1 MTLFPTSVV
10 GSLPR
15 PAWVLDLVLDDAIDP
30 QTRQHELDA
39 AIAAA
44 IAMQERA
51 GLDVV
56 TDGEWRRRSYIGVI
70 AELAHGFTLSRAADG
85 RPLTTV
91 TGEIGSKR
99 PGFIAAEARFV
110 RATTSKQVKVTLP
123 APALLAE
130 RMWDR
135 EASAKVYPRREDFAR
150 ACIPIL
156 RAELE
161 QMIDAGADVVQID
174 DPHLCLFV
182 DPDVRAEH
190 DDVDAA
196 IGFAVDATNELVR
209 GVDRKQARLC
219 VHLCRRAGARVRG
232 EAEHEG
238 GYATIIDAVNRLQVD
253 AVTMEFSGARAGSMD
268 VLAKLRSDMHVEL
281 GCVGVTPGVVDDA
294 DTIVARVQRAL
305 QHIDASRIS
314 LVPDCGFAP
323 GAGAKVDLDE
333 VYRKLCEE
341 VAAARR
347 LRAEAR
353 GVDR

>member
-15 PAWVLDLVLDDAIDP
+15 PAWVLDLVLDDAPNIDP
-30 QTRQHELDA
+30 QSRQIGLDA

-44 IAMQERA
+44 VAMQERA

-70 AELAHGFTLSRAADG
+70 AELAHGFTLSLAADG
-85 RPLTTV
+85 RPLTMV
-91 TGEIGSKR
+91 TGEVTPKDG
-99 PGFIAAEARFV
+99 GFIAAEARFV
-110 RATTSKQVKVTLP
+110 RALTTRHVKVTLP

-130 RMWDR
+130 RMWDPD
-135 EASAKVYPRREDFAR
+135 ASSRVYARREDFAR

-156 RAELE
+156 RRELE
-161 QMIDAGADVVQID
+161 LVIDAGADVVQID

-182 DPDVRAEH
+182 DPEVRARH
-190 DDVDAA
+190 DDLDAA
-196 IGFAVDATNELVR
+196 VGFAVDATNELVA
-209 GVDRKQARLC
+209 GLDRKQARLC

-232 EAEHEG
+232 EAQHEG
-238 GYATIIDAVNRLQVD
+238 GYGAIVDAINRLRVD
-253 AVTMEFSGARAGSMD
+253 AVTMEFSGARAGGMD
-268 VLAKLRSDMHVEL
+268 VLGALRSDLSVEL

-341 VAAARR
+341 VAAAKR
-347 LRAEAR
+347 LRAAH
-353 GVDR
+353 D